1 MPLTETGVDGS
12 ALTGQNEVEVVKRVK
27 TFCWRPRKG
36 CTKEDEI
43 LFSAAPQNKTGGNGL
58 TGPAEVVT
66 DDMTSS
72 LDESDDLD
80 SDVEDCS
87 MPTDTVFPEL
97 KTASHYE
104 KEDWDKELA
113 DSKYSDNPYDF
124 EDVIHCGSFQDQD
137 PMASCSLQEE
147 PLYDPSL
154 HHVAPLTVSQL
165 QAVLV
170 DGQFDDA
177 VD

>member
-27 TFCWRPRKG
+27 TFCWRPRK
-36 CTKEDEI
+36 
-43 LFSAAPQNKTGGNGL
+43 
-58 TGPAEVVT
+58 GPAEVVT